1 MNAVTKIEASIASA
15 YVAAFAEIEGALKDA
30 KNPHFKSKYAD
41 LPAVIAAIKP
51 ALVKHGLA
59 FTQPCEPSPNGVTVR
74 TVLHHGSGESIDL
87 GSLFV
92 PANKQDAQ
100 GFGSALTYARRYAL
114 VSAFGVPTEDDDGNA
129 ASASM
134 GRAEPHES
142 QEPNRQTGKKLD
154 GAHTSITGLEKAIKA
169 FVVQMGTVA
178 AMDEWYVLKNAHA
191 DLLAQ
196 AERDHPD
203 WWNGWAGQ
211 PDGFTPLRRKI
222 ELLEALLEGQQEKET
237 A

>member
-1 MNAVTKIEASIASA
+1 MNAPAKVTATSLATA
-15 YVAAFAEIEGALKDA
+15 YVAAFAEIEGAVKDA

-59 FTQPCEPSPNGVTVR
+59 FTQPCQPSEDGVTVQ
-74 TVLHHGSGESIDL
+74 TVLHHASGETLDL

-92 PANKQDAQ
+92 PANKRDAQ

-129 ASASM
+129 ASASY
-134 GRAEPHES
+134 GRAEPHAN
-142 QEPNRQTGKKLD
+142 QEPQRQTGRKLD
-154 GAHTSITGLEKAIKA
+154 GKYTSITGLEAAIRGFSTEMGK
-169 FVVQMGTVA
+169 VV
-178 AMDEWYVLKNAHA
+178 DLNEWYVLKNAHA

-203 WWNGWAGQ
+203 WWNGWPGQ
-211 PDGFTPLRRKI
+211 PDGFTPLSRRI
-222 ELLEALLEGQQEKET
+222 EMLEAQLEGVT